1 MTPTQQRDE
10 LRRMSVKIQ
19 TLERG
24 AVDEARA
31 LNAQRQGNV
40 AFCLEILDALGL
52 RMAVRDGMREE
63 IHAEIKRLKAIEAAG
78 DALESEWTR
87 QLSEEVM
94 RPCGGIDSVCSAIQH
109 IWEGEVDLQECAN
122 LLPDSRYMDPPDGGS
137 PTIAVQLQRMIAE
150 LNAEVKRLKAIESAV
165 NGE

>member
-1 MTPTQQRDE
+1 MTPTQIRAE
-10 LRRMSVKIQ
+10 FKRMTLKIQ
-19 TLERG
+19 ALERG

-52 RMAVRDGMREE
+52 RMAVREGMREE
-63 IHAEIKRLKAIEAAG
+63 IHDEIKRLK
-78 DALESEWTR
+78 ESDE
-87 QLSEEVM
+87 
-94 RPCGGIDSVCSAIQH
+94 
-109 IWEGEVDLQECAN
+109 LQECAN

-137 PTIAVQLQRMIAE
+137 PTIAVQLKRMIAE
-150 LNAEVKRLKAIESAV
+150 LNAEIKRLKAIESAV